1 MTRYPT
7 CGLRPRIRNE
17 KTGFGNNQ
25 FMPSSGSSLDAR
37 VPGESG
43 TVNSTPG
50 SLSCG
55 EVIEKFGGQE
65 DCCVADNGESWE

>member
-1 MTRYPT
+1 
-7 CGLRPRIRNE
+7 
-17 KTGFGNNQ
+17 
-25 FMPSSGSSLDAR
+25 MPSSGSSLDAR

-55 EVIEKFGGQE
+55 EVIEKFGRQE